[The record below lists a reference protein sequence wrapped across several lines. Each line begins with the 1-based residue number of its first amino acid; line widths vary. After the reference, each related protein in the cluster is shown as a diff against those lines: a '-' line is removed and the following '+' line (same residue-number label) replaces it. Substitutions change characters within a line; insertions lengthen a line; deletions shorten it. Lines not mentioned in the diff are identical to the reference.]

1 MPGSAAVEDN
11 WSSCAA
17 HENGDSPGTA
27 GTLRVLG
34 DPLAFRIISALGQC
48 STEGINER
56 ELADIAGLPASEIS
70 TQLASLRKA
79 GLVESQRRGTNE
91 YHRTRSERWHALA
104 SLLTDAT
111 VPATFIPTRASSGRK
126 SRRRGRPRG
135 SHNTRAE
142 IVLAARSLALRVGF
156 DALTMGAVAAAAGV
170 SRAAINYHFTS
181 KAALYRA
188 VLAETHTDIDRAAS
202 ATAHFLRG
210 EQVSTQLQA
219 FITKLVN
226 PHGDWS
232 AAAALPSLILDCS
245 RHPDLVDDGVDIIGL
260 VRGFLTSSMSAA
272 AAHQGPDEQDGGLAV
287 SVEATLAFIL
297 GLGISA
303 QFGGGNTR
311 AQQLLVSWLALVD
324 GADAAQQRPACAP

>member
-1 MPGSAAVEDN
+1 MPGSAAAEDS

-17 HENGDSPGTA
+17 LENGYSPGPA
-27 GTLRVLG
+27 VTLRVLG

-48 STEGINER
+48 SADGINER
-56 ELADIAGLPASEIS
+56 ELADVAGLPAAEIS
-70 TQLASLRKA
+70 TQLATLREA

-111 VPATFIPTRASSGRK
+111 GPATFIATRASSGRR
-126 SRRRGRPRG
+126 SRGRGRPRG
-135 SHNTRAE
+135 AHNTRAE
-142 IVLAARSLALRVGF
+142 IVLAARSLVLRVGF

-181 KAALYRA
+181 KAALFRA

-202 ATAHFLRG
+202 ATAYFLRD
-210 EQVSTQLQA
+210 EHVSTQLQA

-260 VRGFLTSSMSAA
+260 VRTFLTSSMAESASGDD
-272 AAHQGPDEQDGGLAV
+272 HEKELAV
-287 SVEATLAFIL
+287 SVEATIAFIL

-303 QFGGGNTR
+303 QFGGGNDR

-324 GADAAQQRPACAP
+324 GTAAARQRPTCAP